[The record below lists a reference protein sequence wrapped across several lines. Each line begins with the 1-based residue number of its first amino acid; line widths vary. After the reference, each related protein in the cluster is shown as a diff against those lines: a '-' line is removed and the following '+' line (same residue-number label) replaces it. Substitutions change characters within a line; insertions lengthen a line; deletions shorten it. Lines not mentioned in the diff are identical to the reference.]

1 MKKFNSK
8 DIILCFLMIVSVLLV
23 AVSGVCASDVNETV
37 DMNTEMS
44 NINVT
49 SLDMGY
55 QSANATSG
63 SFDELKSNIESLNP
77 GDVLNIHKDYSLDN
91 DSNIAITSC
100 IAVKADNVTINGNG
114 YSINGNNHSVSFKIT
129 GNNVKI
135 LTGDFVTVR
144 VMVKH

>member
-1 MKKFNSK
+1 
-8 DIILCFLMIVSVLLV
+8 
-23 AVSGVCASDVNETV
+23 
-37 DMNTEMS
+37 MNTEMS
-44 NINVT
+44 NINVP

-55 QSANATSG
+55 QSVNATSG
-63 SFDELKSNIESLNP
+63 SFDELKSNIESLNS
-77 GDVLNIHKDYSLDN
+77 GDVLSIHKNYSLDN

-100 IAVKADNVTINGNG
+100 ITVKADNVTINGNG
-114 YSINGNNHSVSFKIT
+114 YFINGNNHSVSFKIT